1 MSKYYRKGR
10 MILRRFYIVQSIT
23 KSILLLILHSKKHRA
38 FESLFDSDSD
48 FLLRCNDEDWT
59 EYDEREAE
67 PVLDK
72 DVMELVL
79 VSVSQ
84 HQVDVIVGE
93 VDQDQAGQQQERAG
107 RYSSGSPARGEG
119 QTEQADDE
127 GDEGSQDGGNV
138 D

>member
-10 MILRRFYIVQSIT
+10 FDPNKILYIRNSTEQSIT
-23 KSILLLILHSKKHRA
+23 KSILLLILHCKKHRA
-38 FESLFDSDSD
+38 FESLFDSDSY

-79 VSVSQ
+79 VGVSQ

-93 VDQDQAGQQQERAG
+93 VDQDQAGQQ
-107 RYSSGSPARGEG
+107 
-119 QTEQADDE
+119 
-127 GDEGSQDGGNV
+127 
-138 D
+138 